1 MNWEISFSFSPVS
14 CAERDESDLILSIF
28 CMTIRHKDFG
38 IYGVGFLVISK
49 LQLCSVAAPPQ
60 LLVTQTKD
68 LREAVRAVSCV
79 GT

>member
-1 MNWEISFSFSPVS
+1 
-14 CAERDESDLILSIF
+14 
-28 CMTIRHKDFG
+28 MTIRHKDFG

-60 LLVTQTKD
+60 TKD
-68 LREAVRAVSCV
+68 LGEAVRAVSCV

>member
-1 MNWEISFSFSPVS
+1 
-14 CAERDESDLILSIF
+14 
-28 CMTIRHKDFG
+28 MTIRYKDFG

-49 LQLCSVAAPPQ
+49 LVCSVAAPPW

-68 LREAVRAVSCV
+68 LGEAVRAISWV